1 MKTKIVA
8 VLLTLMLGGVS
19 TFAQEHSRS
28 HQQQVP
34 AKIENSS
41 EMSETSSKPCCAEM
55 KSADCGQTE
64 KKTEEMG
71 HSKMDPSKMDHSKMD
86 TKVTS
91 KEASVVYTCP
101 MHPEVISEKPGK
113 CPKCGMDLIKKK

>member
-41 EMSETSSKPCCAEM
+41 EMSEPSSKPCCSEM

-71 HSKMDPSKMDHSKMD
+71 HSKMDHSKMD